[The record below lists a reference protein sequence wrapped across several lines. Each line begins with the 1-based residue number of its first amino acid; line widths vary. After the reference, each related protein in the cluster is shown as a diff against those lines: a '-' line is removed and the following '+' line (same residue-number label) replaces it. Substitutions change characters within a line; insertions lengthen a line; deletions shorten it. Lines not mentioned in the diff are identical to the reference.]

1 MFSAHVAEVV
11 IASPDDNGRFHTA
24 IGHAL
29 NWWNCASGKRHQ
41 IVLVPSSGQP
51 STAAEDL
58 DHCDVFIAV
67 FDPMGPNAVEMIG
80 DVMRTKRA
88 GKLALAWVTAESPWH
103 AQRLT
108 NEGLVPRYIGLGDL
122 QFDSRL
128 QSAISADLTYPN
140 LAALTAR
147 FDNTA
152 SVRQVTIYRTP
163 LPLLGPQ
170 IWAVT
175 VANHSTSLALG
186 LTVHVDAVDSDD
198 NRLPD
203 GATRSKQDLTDV
215 VAKLRAGPWPEEHR
229 PLMNSHAASP
239 ALGSSFVANGMD
251 VLAAH
256 TALDFPRWLRPNQH
270 ASALYALEPNASVRV
285 RVQFKDEA
293 GDVWS
298 RTNDAEP
305 ERFSSSSVLRHESTE
320 RT

>member
-1 MFSAHVAEVV
+1 
-11 IASPDDNGRFHTA
+11 
-24 IGHAL
+24 
-29 NWWNCASGKRHQ
+29 
-41 IVLVPSSGQP
+41 
-51 STAAEDL
+51 
-58 DHCDVFIAV
+58 
-67 FDPMGPNAVEMIG
+67 
-80 DVMRTKRA
+80 
-88 GKLALAWVTAESPWH
+88 
-103 AQRLT
+103 
-108 NEGLVPRYIGLGDL
+108 
-122 QFDSRL
+122 
-128 QSAISADLTYPN
+128 
-140 LAALTAR
+140 
-147 FDNTA
+147 
-152 SVRQVTIYRTP
+152 
-163 LPLLGPQ
+163 
-170 IWAVT
+170 
-175 VANHSTSLALG
+175 LALG

>member
-1 MFSAHVAEVV
+1 MFAAHVAEVV
-11 IASPDDNGRFHTA
+11 ITSPDDNGRFHTA

-29 NWWNCASGKRHQ
+29 NWWNCTSAKRHQ
-41 IVLVPSSGQP
+41 IALVPSIWQRP
-51 STAAEDL
+51 TAAEDL

-67 FDPMGPNAVEMIG
+67 FDPMGSHAVETIG
-80 DVMRTKRA
+80 DVMRAKRA
-88 GKLALAWVTAESPWH
+88 GKLALAWVTAESPSH
-103 AQRLT
+103 AQRMT
-108 NEGLVPRYIGLGDL
+108 EEGVSPRYIGHGDR

-128 QSAISADLTYPN
+128 QSAIVADLTYTN

-175 VANHSTSLALG
+175 VANHSTSLALD

-198 NRLPD
+198 NHLPD
-203 GATRSKQDLTDV
+203 GVTRSKQDLTDV
-215 VAKLRAGPWPEEHR
+215 FAKLRAGRWPDEYR
-229 PLMNSHAASP
+229 PLMNTHGAAP
-239 ALGSSFVANGMD
+239 ARGASFLTNGMD

-270 ASALYALEPNASVRV
+270 ASALYALEPNASIRV
-285 RVQFKDEA
+285 RVQFEDEA
-293 GDVWS
+293 GEVWS
-298 RTNDAEP
+298 RTHNAEP
-305 ERFSSSSVLRHESTE
+305 ERVSPSSALGQ
-320 RT
+320 